1 MLKSIVRALLKVL
14 FRVRVEGD
22 TSHFFSQPRLLIIA
36 NHQSFLDGLILGA
49 FLPVDPV
56 FVVHTEVTRNRFF
69 RLVLRLS
76 DYLAVDPTNPM
87 AMKRVVRLIESGRP
101 VVIFPEGRITI
112 TGSLMKVYDGPAFVA
127 ARTQAVI
134 APVRLDGAARTFFSR
149 LSGSNP
155 RELFPRITVSIQPP
169 ASIVMPKEGNGRM
182 RRRKA
187 GEAMRKIMQEMI
199 FRARPDQTL
208 YTALIDAMHIYGR
221 GRRMVEDMRQTEFS
235 YNALLKM
242 TLVLGLLVKRVSGRG
257 DIVGILMPNLAAT
270 LCMVIGT
277 TAFRRV
283 PAMLNYTAGTDG
295 IQSACVAAKISTIV
309 TARKFLETA
318 RLQAQVDA
326 LRNVRVVYLEDLQP
340 TVKLAVKLWAVAHL
354 IFPRLLGRGVDPE
367 SPAVVLFTSGSEG
380 RPKGVVLSHRAI
392 LSNIAQIRA
401 ITDFSVE
408 DRIFNALP
416 VFHSFGL
423 VAGGLLPVLTG
434 IKLFIYPS
442 PLHYRLIPEI
452 IYDRS
457 CTILFGTS
465 TFLNNYAKFA
475 HPYDF
480 YRVRYVVAGAEKLS
494 QAVRDLWSEKFGVR
508 VYEGYGVTE
517 TSPVISVNSPMAT
530 RIGSVGQLLP
540 GMQARLV
547 PVAGIERGG
556 VLHVRGPNVMLGY
569 LYYENPGVLVPPH
582 SELGPGWH
590 ETGDMVEIDD
600 DGFVFILG
608 RVKRFAKVAGEM
620 ISLEVVE
627 KIAVAASPGFQ
638 HAASSRPDERRGE
651 AIVLFTTD
659 PALTRERLQQ
669 AAHVLGSSEI
679 AVAREILNVQE
690 IPLLGTGKVN
700 YVRLKEDAC
709 RAPAVA
715 SGIG

>member
-1 MLKSIVRALLKVL
+1 MLKLVVRGLLRVF
-14 FRVRVEGD
+14 FRVKVEGD
-22 TSHFFSQPRLLIIA
+22 VSHFSQPRLLVIA

-49 FLPVDPV
+49 FLPINPV
-56 FVVHTEVTRNRFF
+56 FVVHTEITRNRFF
-69 RLVLRLS
+69 RLVLGLS

-87 AMKRVVRLIESGRP
+87 AMKRVIKLIESGRP

-134 APVRLDGAARTFFSR
+134 VPVRLDGAARTFFSR

-155 RELFPRITVSIQPP
+155 RELFPKITVSIQPP
-169 ASIVMPKEGNGRM
+169 ASIATPKGGNGRM

-187 GEAMRKIMQEMI
+187 GESMRKIMQEMV
-199 FRARPDQTL
+199 FRSHPTQTL
-208 YTALIDAMHIYGR
+208 YTALVDALRIYGR
-221 GRRMVEDMRQTEFS
+221 GRKLVEDMRQTEYS

-242 TLVLGLLVKRVSGRG
+242 TLVLGLLVRRTSARG
-257 DIVGILMPNLAAT
+257 ETIGILLPNLAAT
-270 LCMVIGT
+270 LCMVIGMS
-277 TAFRRV
+277 AFRRV

-295 IQSACVAAKISTIV
+295 IQSACIAAQISTIV
-309 TARKFLETA
+309 TSRKFLDTA
-318 RLQAQVDA
+318 RLQGQVDA
-326 LRNVRVVYLEDLQP
+326 LRDVKIVYLEDLQP
-340 TVKLAVKLWAVAHL
+340 TVNFAIKLWAITHL
-354 IFPRLLGRGVDPE
+354 AFPGLLGRGVGPE

-416 VFHSFGL
+416 IFHSFGL
-423 VAGGLLPVLTG
+423 VAGGLLPILTG
-434 IKLFIYPS
+434 IKLFLYPS
-442 PLHYRLIPEI
+442 PLHYRLIPEV
-452 IYDRS
+452 IYDRT

-494 QAVRDLWSEKFGVR
+494 QSVREIWYEKFGVR
-508 VYEGYGVTE
+508 IYEGYGVTE

-530 RIGSVGQLLP
+530 RLGSVGQLLP

-547 PVAGIERGG
+547 PVPGIERGG

-569 LYYENPGVLVPPH
+569 LYYENPGVLVPPC

-590 ETGDMVEIDD
+590 ETGDVVEIDD
-600 DGFVFILG
+600 DGFIHILG

-620 ISLEVVE
+620 VSLESVE

-651 AIVLFTTD
+651 AILLFTTD
-659 PALTRERLQQ
+659 PTLTRDRLQE
-669 AAHVLGSSEI
+669 AAQSLGSLEL
-679 AVAREILNVQE
+679 AVPRQVINVQE

-700 YVRLKEDAC
+700 YVKLKEEAS
-709 RAPAVA
+709 RTLVAA
-715 SGIG
+715 SGA

>member
-1 MLKSIVRALLKVL
+1 M
-14 FRVRVEGD
+14 
-22 TSHFFSQPRLLIIA
+22 
-36 NHQSFLDGLILGA
+36 
-49 FLPVDPV
+49 
-56 FVVHTEVTRNRFF
+56 
-69 RLVLRLS
+69 
-76 DYLAVDPTNPM
+76 
-87 AMKRVVRLIESGRP
+87 
-101 VVIFPEGRITI
+101 
-112 TGSLMKVYDGPAFVA
+112 
-127 ARTQAVI
+127 
-134 APVRLDGAARTFFSR
+134 
-149 LSGSNP
+149 
-155 RELFPRITVSIQPP
+155 
-169 ASIVMPKEGNGRM
+169 
-182 RRRKA
+182 
-187 GEAMRKIMQEMI
+187 
-199 FRARPDQTL
+199 
-208 YTALIDAMHIYGR
+208 
-221 GRRMVEDMRQTEFS
+221 
-235 YNALLKM
+235 
-242 TLVLGLLVKRVSGRG
+242 
-257 DIVGILMPNLAAT
+257 VGILMPNLAAT

-295 IQSACVAAKISTIV
+295 IQSACVAAKISTVV
-309 TARKFLETA
+309 TSRKFLETA
-318 RLQAQVDA
+318 RLQTQVDA

-340 TVKLAVKLWAVAHL
+340 TVNLAVKLWAVAHL
-354 IFPRLLGRGVDPE
+354 MFPRLLGRNVDPE

-434 IKLFIYPS
+434 IKLFLYPS

-494 QAVRDLWSEKFGVR
+494 QSVRDLWSEKFGVR

-540 GMQARLV
+540 GMEARFV
-547 PVAGIERGG
+547 PVPGIERGG

-569 LYYENPGVLVPPH
+569 LHYQNPGVLVPPH

-590 ETGDMVEIDD
+590 ETGDVVDIDD
-600 DGFVFILG
+600 DGFIHILG

-627 KIAVAASPGFQ
+627 KIAMTASPGFQ

-651 AIVLFTTD
+651 AIVLFSTD
-659 PALTRERLQQ
+659 PALTRERMQQ

-679 AVAREILNVQE
+679 AVPREIINVQE

-700 YVRLKEDAC
+700 YVRLTEEAR
-709 RAPAVA
+709 RAPAAA
-715 SGIG
+715 SGVGRGPTGSTCAR

>member
-1 MLKSIVRALLKVL
+1 MLRSIVRALLQVL

-22 TSHFFSQPRLLIIA
+22 TSHFFSQSRLLIIS

-56 FVVHTEVTRNRFF
+56 FVVHTEVTRNWFF

-134 APVRLDGAARTFFSR
+134 APVRLDGASRTFFSR

-155 RELFPRITVSIQPP
+155 RELFPKITVSIQPP
-169 ASIVMPKEGNGRM
+169 ASIVMPKDGTGRM

-187 GEAMRKIMQEMI
+187 GEGMRKIMQEMI
-199 FRARPDQTL
+199 FRSRPDQTL
-208 YTALIDAMHIYGR
+208 YTALIDAMRIYGR
-221 GRRMVEDMRQTEFS
+221 GRRLVEDMRQTEFS

-242 TLVLGLLVKRVSGRG
+242 TLVLGLLVKRISGRG
-257 DIVGILMPNLAAT
+257 DTVGVLMPNLAAT
-270 LCMVIGT
+270 LCMVIGA

-295 IQSACVAAKISTIV
+295 IQSACVAARISTIV
-309 TARKFLETA
+309 TSRKFLETA
-318 RLQAQVDA
+318 RLQAQVDL
-326 LRNVRVVYLEDLQP
+326 LRNVKVVYLEDLQP
-340 TVKLAVKLWAVAHL
+340 TVNLAVKLWAIVHL

-367 SPAVVLFTSGSEG
+367 SAAVVLFTSGSEG

-434 IKLFIYPS
+434 IKLFLYPS

-480 YRVRYVVAGAEKLS
+480 YRVRYVVAGAEKLWQS
-494 QAVRDLWSEKFGVR
+494 VRDLWNEKFGVR

-517 TSPVISVNSPMAT
+517 TSPVIS
-530 RIGSVGQLLP
+530 
-540 GMQARLV
+540 
-547 PVAGIERGG
+547 
-556 VLHVRGPNVMLGY
+556 
-569 LYYENPGVLVPPH
+569 
-582 SELGPGWH
+582 
-590 ETGDMVEIDD
+590 
-600 DGFVFILG
+600 
-608 RVKRFAKVAGEM
+608 
-620 ISLEVVE
+620 
-627 KIAVAASPGFQ
+627 
-638 HAASSRPDERRGE
+638 
-651 AIVLFTTD
+651 
-659 PALTRERLQQ
+659 
-669 AAHVLGSSEI
+669 
-679 AVAREILNVQE
+679 
-690 IPLLGTGKVN
+690 
-700 YVRLKEDAC
+700 
-709 RAPAVA
+709 
-715 SGIG
+715 

>member
-1 MLKSIVRALLKVL
+1 
-14 FRVRVEGD
+14 
-22 TSHFFSQPRLLIIA
+22 
-36 NHQSFLDGLILGA
+36 
-49 FLPVDPV
+49 
-56 FVVHTEVTRNRFF
+56 
-69 RLVLRLS
+69 
-76 DYLAVDPTNPM
+76 
-87 AMKRVVRLIESGRP
+87 
-101 VVIFPEGRITI
+101 
-112 TGSLMKVYDGPAFVA
+112 
-127 ARTQAVI
+127 
-134 APVRLDGAARTFFSR
+134 
-149 LSGSNP
+149 
-155 RELFPRITVSIQPP
+155 
-169 ASIVMPKEGNGRM
+169 
-182 RRRKA
+182 
-187 GEAMRKIMQEMI
+187 MI
-199 FRARPDQTL
+199 FRSRPDQTL

-257 DIVGILMPNLAAT
+257 DTVGILMPNLAAT

-309 TARKFLETA
+309 TSRKFLDTA
-318 RLQAQVDA
+318 RLQTQVDA

-340 TVKLAVKLWAVAHL
+340 TVNLAVKLWAVVHL

-423 VAGGLLPVLTG
+423 VAGGLLPILTG
-434 IKLFIYPS
+434 IKLFLYPS

-494 QAVRDLWSEKFGVR
+494 QSVRDLWSEKFGVR

-540 GMQARLV
+540 GMEARLV
-547 PVAGIERGG
+547 PVTGIERGG

-569 LYYENPGVLVPPH
+569 LYYENPGVLVPPR

-590 ETGDMVEIDD
+590 ETGDVVDIDD

-627 KIAVAASPGFQ
+627 KIAVTASPGFQ

-700 YVRLKEDAC
+700 YVRLKDDAC
-709 RAPAVA
+709 RATAGAPD
-715 SGIG
+715 IG

>member
-1 MLKSIVRALLKVL
+1 MLKSIVRGLLRVL
-14 FRVRVEGD
+14 FRVEVEGD
-22 TSHFFSQPRLLIIA
+22 ASHFSQPRLLIIA
-36 NHQSFLDGLILGA
+36 NHQFFLDGLILGA

-56 FVVHTEVTRNRFF
+56 FVVHTEVTRIWFF
-69 RLVLRLS
+69 RLMLRLS

-155 RELFPRITVSIQPP
+155 RELLPKITVSIQPP
-169 ASIVMPKEGNGRM
+169 TSITMPKGGNGRM

-187 GEAMRKIMQEMI
+187 GESMRKIMQEMI
-199 FRARPDQTL
+199 FRSHPAQTL
-208 YTALIDAMHIYGR
+208 YTALVDAMRIYGR
-221 GRRMVEDMRQTEFS
+221 GRKLVEDMRQTEYS

-242 TLVLGLLVKRVSGRG
+242 TLVLGLLVRRISARAET
-257 DIVGILMPNLAAT
+257 VGVLLPNLAAT
-270 LCMVIGT
+270 LCMVIGM

-283 PAMLNYTAGTDG
+283 PAMLNYTSGTDG
-295 IQSACVAAKISTIV
+295 IQSACVAARISTIV
-309 TARKFLETA
+309 TSRKFLETA
-318 RLQAQVDA
+318 KLQGQVDA
-326 LRNVRVVYLEDLQP
+326 LRNVRIVYLEDLQP
-340 TVKLAVKLWAVAHL
+340 TVNFAVKLWALTHL
-354 IFPRLLGRGVDPE
+354 LFPWLLGRGVDPE

-392 LSNIAQIRA
+392 LSNIAQVRA

-416 VFHSFGL
+416 IFHSFGL
-423 VAGGLLPVLTG
+423 VAGGLLPILTG
-434 IKLFIYPS
+434 IKLFLYPS
-442 PLHYRLIPEI
+442 PLHYRLIPEV

-465 TFLNNYAKFA
+465 TFLSNYAKFA

-494 QAVRDLWSEKFGVR
+494 QSVREIWYEKFGVR
-508 VYEGYGVTE
+508 IYEGYGVTE

-540 GMQARLV
+540 GMEAALV

-556 VLHVRGPNVMLGY
+556 VLHVRGPNIMLGY

-590 ETGDMVEIDD
+590 ETGDVVEFDE
-600 DGFVFILG
+600 DGFMHIRG

-669 AAHVLGSSEI
+669 AAHAAGSSEI
-679 AVAREILNVQE
+679 AVPREIINLPE

-700 YVRLKEDAC
+700 YVRLKDEAG
-709 RAPAVA
+709 REHAVA
-715 SGIG
+715 SGA